1 MRLFPLHCLMGAT
14 QAVYCDSMMHGSP
27 LFVSIRAGMTERHGS
42 DTKNKLFVVG
52 YDANVG

>member
-1 MRLFPLHCLMGAT
+1 MGAT